1 MIETVIVSFD
11 NENAAKIVQIRTLVF
26 VKEQNI
32 DSKIDFDGR
41 DKSAIHVLAYL
52 QKKPV
57 GTARMLKDGHIGRVA
72 VLPEYRHKGIG
83 YALMQA
89 LLTEAKISGLSR
101 LYLGSQVHALGFYKR
116 MGFQS
121 CGEIFMEAGIEHI
134 EMEFSF

>member
-11 NENAAKIVQIRTLVF
+11 NKNAAKIVQIRTLVF
-26 VKEQNI
+26 VEEQNI
-32 DSKIDFDGR
+32 DYDIDFDGR
-41 DKSAIHVLAYL
+41 DESAIHVLAYF

-57 GTARMLKDGHIGRVA
+57 GTARILKDGHIGRVA

-83 YALMQA
+83 YATMQA
-89 LLTEAKISGLSR
+89 LLTEAELRGLNR
-101 LYLGSQVHALGFYKR
+101 VYLSSQIHASAFYKR

-121 CGEIFMEAGIEHI
+121 CSEVFMEAGIEHI